1 MHTREFPDEDWL
13 TITARM
19 QTSGAF
25 VEAEGPILRVAE
37 LRSFA
42 DELRRMIDALSGSA
56 TLEVLEPG
64 LRLSLQL
71 QRLGGVSAELFIT
84 PDQLT
89 QKHNFSFGVD
99 QTYFLPLLRSCESV
113 LARFS

>member
-1 MHTREFPDEDWL
+1 
-13 TITARM
+13 
-19 QTSGAF
+19 
-25 VEAEGPILRVAE
+25 
-37 LRSFA
+37 
-42 DELRRMIDALSGSA
+42 MIDALSGSA

-99 QTYFLPLLRSCESV
+99 QTYFPPLLRGCESV